1 VPATPARAVP
11 RRAMDRAKV
20 PVVRPPRLVVG
31 SVLTAALALVALPG
45 FAGSRAPSPVE
56 PIPAVAFQQL
66 TIPAGESRSTTS
78 IGPLDDAFASDGA
91 LGAETAIVEPAAIGA
106 GILAARPKVDQ
117 PGGGAGSERKEPPGA
132 LSASLPGKA
141 KYTLS
146 GGATFY
152 DHGTT
157 AMRLPRGTV
166 VKICGKGGCIV
177 RVVNDYGPQRKSR
190 VVDLYR
196 PDFFRVCGCPSW
208 SGTTQVTVYVY

>member
-1 VPATPARAVP
+1 
-11 RRAMDRAKV
+11 
-20 PVVRPPRLVVG
+20 
-31 SVLTAALALVALPG
+31 VLTAALALVALPG
-45 FAGSRAPSPVE
+45 LAGSQAPSPIE
-56 PIPAVAFQQL
+56 PLPAGAFQRL
-66 TIPAGESRSTTS
+66 TVPADDSRSTTS
-78 IGPLDDAFASDGA
+78 IGALDAAFVSDGA
-91 LGAETAIVEPAAIGA
+91 LTEDSAIVEPDVTQAASG
-106 GILAARPKVDQ
+106 RSSTDQ
-117 PGGGAGSERKEPPGA
+117 PDAAASSVRKAPPGA
-132 LSASLPGKA
+132 LSAPLPGGAPK
-141 KYTLS
+141 KTLT

-177 RVVNDYGPQRKSR
+177 RVVNDYGPQKKSR